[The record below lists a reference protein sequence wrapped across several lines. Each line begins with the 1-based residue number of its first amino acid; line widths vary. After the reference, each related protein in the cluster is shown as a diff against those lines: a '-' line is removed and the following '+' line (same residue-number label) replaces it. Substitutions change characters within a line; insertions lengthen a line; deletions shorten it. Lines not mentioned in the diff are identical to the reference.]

1 MVLFFRSLGL
11 AWRKTVTDLVGSCWR
26 AFFGGTIT
34 ILASLASFKI
44 LELLKRET
52 PEEALLPLLAG
63 PLTLTAVGFV
73 GLLVNWASV
82 IPYREW
88 VAAESASKEA
98 QAKLRPILKVLN
110 SGVLKVRD
118 VQYGT
123 TQRSM
128 GGTKETIL
136 RISPPFYCVD
146 VENASEVPD
155 DGCAAYIEGF
165 KEVGEK
171 QIDEWQ
177 TMPIPWLPVADDR
190 IEKVG
195 FSPRG
200 RRTLFLFGMYKNRVS
215 FVSDL
220 LPSKI
225 VHLIEDQGEYEG
237 VIVLTSSKGGVT
249 RMPFN
254 LCCDAPDNEPI
265 LTVFAGQ

>member
-1 MVLFFRSLGL
+1 M
-11 AWRKTVTDLVGSCWR
+11 TDLVGSWWR
-26 AFFGGTIT
+26 AFFAGIVTM
-34 ILASLASFKI
+34 LASLASYKI

-52 PEEALLPLLAG
+52 PEDALLPLLAG
-63 PLTLTAVGFV
+63 PLTLTAVGLV
-73 GLLVNWASV
+73 GLIVNWASV

-88 VAAESASKEA
+88 AAAVSATKEA
-98 QAKLRPILKVLN
+98 QAKLRPVLKVLN

-118 VQYGT
+118 VQYGI
-123 TQRSM
+123 TQRSL
-128 GGTKETIL
+128 GGTKQTIL

-146 VENASEVPD
+146 VENASEVPI
-155 DGCAAYIEGF
+155 DGCAAYIESF
-165 KEVGEK
+165 RAVGEK

-177 TMPIPWLPVADDR
+177 TIPIPWLPVADDR
-190 IEKVG
+190 IEKVD

-200 RRTLFLFGMYKNRVS
+200 RRTLFLFGVYKNRVS

-220 LPSKI
+220 LPSKV

-237 VIVLTSSKGGVT
+237 SIVLTGSKGGVT

-254 LCCDAPDNEPI
+254 LCCNAPDNEPI